1 LRSALKRR
9 QKITPQNQSNNFTA
23 DTGYPRL
30 DKYLTIQFPGLSRS
44 QLQQIIRQGN
54 VLVNA
59 AAARASQPVLQ
70 GDTITVFMSP
80 PEPIE
85 PGPEPI
91 PLDVV
96 YDDKDI
102 IVINKPAGLTVHPAP
117 GHTGHTLVNALL
129 SRYPEIAHTGEPD
142 RPGIVHRLDKDT
154 SGLMLIARNNEA
166 YRNLISQF
174 KSHTVNKSYLVL
186 VKGKLETK
194 YGIIEA
200 PIGRDP
206 ENRQRMAVVEEGKEA
221 KTTFRVKEYY
231 DSYTLLDIKLDT
243 GRTHQIRVHMAAIG
257 YPVVGDTVYGVKS
270 IYTNRQFVHAYKLG
284 FHLPSGNNY
293 REFTCELPD
302 DLKSTLKRLEN
313 K

>member
-1 LRSALKRR
+1 
-9 QKITPQNQSNNFTA
+9 
-23 DTGYPRL
+23 
-30 DKYLTIQFPGLSRS
+30 
-44 QLQQIIRQGN
+44 
-54 VLVNA
+54 
-59 AAARASQPVLQ
+59 
-70 GDTITVFMSP
+70 M
-80 PEPIE
+80 
-85 PGPEPI
+85 

-96 YDDKDI
+96 YADKDI
-102 IVINKPAGLTVHPAP
+102 IIINKPAGLTVHPAP

-166 YRNLISQF
+166 YRNLINQF
-174 KSHTVNKSYLVL
+174 KSHTINKSYLVL

-221 KTTFRVKEYY
+221 KTTFRIKEYY

-284 FHLPSGNNY
+284 FHLPSDNTY
-293 REFTCELPD
+293 HEFTCELPD
-302 DLKSTLKRLEN
+302 DLKNTLKRLEN